1 MQFLTT
7 TIATGILAASLVS
20 ADSEIANCLSTKG
33 VPVVW
38 PNNTDYANLSKP
50 FNLRLEYKPYAVVLP
65 TTNQHVQDAVVCA
78 AKCGIK
84 VQAKSGG
91 HSYASFSSGG
101 KDGSMS
107 ECQRRGSLTGD

>member
-7 TIATGILAASLVS
+7 AITTGIFAASLVS
-20 ADSEIANCLSTKG
+20 ANSEIADCLGTKG

-38 PNNTDYANLSKP
+38 PNNPDYANLSEP
-50 FNLRLEYKPYAVVLP
+50 FNLRLAYKPYAIVLP

-107 ECQRRGSLTGD
+107 EWQRRGTLA

>member
-7 TIATGILAASLVS
+7 AIATGVLAASLAS
-20 ADSEIANCLSTKG
+20 ARSEIADCLGSKN

-38 PNNTDYANLSKP
+38 PNAPDYANLSEP
-50 FNLRLEYKPYAVVLP
+50 FNLRLAYKPYVIVLP

-78 AKCGIK
+78 AKCNIK

-91 HSYASFSSGG
+91 HSYASYSSGG

-107 ECQRRGSLTGD
+107 EFQRIGIEM